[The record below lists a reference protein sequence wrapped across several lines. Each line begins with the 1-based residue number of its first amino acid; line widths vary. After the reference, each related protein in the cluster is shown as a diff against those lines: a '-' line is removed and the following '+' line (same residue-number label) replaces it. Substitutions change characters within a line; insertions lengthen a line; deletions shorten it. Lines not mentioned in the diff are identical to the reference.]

1 MIQKVQWLSPEAE
14 GREQRRVGLNG
25 YRVSVLQDENVLGN
39 SFTTMYTLSQCKYT
53 KYYWTVHLKMVKMAI
68 FMLCIFLPPPK
79 KECSVAQSHPTLCD
93 SMDCSPWDFLGKS
106 TRVGCHF
113 LLQKGLKKWMNDISE
128 ME

>member
-53 KYYWTVHLKMVKMAI
+53 KYYWTVHLKMVKMI
-68 FMLCIFLPPPK
+68 NFMIYVFYHNKNSLN
-79 KECSVAQSHPTLCD
+79 QS
-93 SMDCSPWDFLGKS
+93 M
-106 TRVGCHF
+106 
-113 LLQKGLKKWMNDISE
+113 LLHHLKLY
-128 ME
+128 